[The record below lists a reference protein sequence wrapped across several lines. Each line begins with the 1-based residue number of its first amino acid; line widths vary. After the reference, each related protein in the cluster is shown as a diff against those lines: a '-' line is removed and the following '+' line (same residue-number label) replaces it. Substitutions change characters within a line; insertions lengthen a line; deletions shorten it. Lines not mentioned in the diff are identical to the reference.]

1 MRKGLKSAV
10 VFCLS
15 AGLVLTSLSGCSKKE
30 KFNSEAAA
38 VTVNDSTVSAG
49 VINVSVRY
57 NQANYESMY
66 MSFGL
71 EDPFSQDMY
80 GYGTTLG
87 DDVKEQV
94 VTDMTHALLAE
105 QKMEE
110 YGVSLSDE
118 DKEKISAAAADFIA
132 ANDEETLKEIGIAQA
147 DVERFLEL
155 AVIKERVETQMCAD
169 VDTEVSDEEAA
180 QRKVEYVVFT
190 PESETEADAEGLTET
205 ETSTEDTEAETQVEE
220 ETSAET
226 ETELKAETE
235 TEAETAG
242 LTEKDATKTKAS
254 AETETEVASEADT
267 EAESETEGADTEVVS
282 EAEDTETEALSEAET
297 ETEDPETAAAKEKA
311 REKAVEMIERVK
323 GGEDFDAAAEAMGK
337 SANTITFGEDYGLT
351 ELVEATEGVGDDT
364 LIEEPVEATTG
375 YYVVKV
381 ISEFDRDAT
390 DAEKEN
396 IVEQRK
402 QDRISELYDEWK
414 EAGEVSQDAEVL
426 ATIKFDYHLTQPTE
440 AETEAA
446 ETEAEETE
454 TVTEAESAEEAKTE
468 ESTEGTEE
476 TEAETEAPTEETA
489 ETETE
494 K

>member
-132 ANDEETLKEIGIAQA
+132 ANDEEILKEIGIAQA

-155 AVIKERVETQMCAD
+155 AMIKERVETQMCAD

-351 ELVEATEGVGDDT
+351 ELVEATKGVGDDT

-381 ISEFDRDAT
+381 VSEFDRDAT

>member
-132 ANDEETLKEIGIAQA
+132 ANDEETLTEIGIAQA

-155 AVIKERVETQMCAD
+155 AMIKERVETQMCAD

-351 ELVEATEGVGDDT
+351 ELVEATKGVGDDT